1 MTNRL
6 ASELSPYLQQ
16 HAHNPVDWFAWG
28 PEALDKARQ
37 DNKPILLS
45 IGYSACH
52 WCHVMEHESFDN
64 PEIAA
69 LMNKLF
75 VSVKVD
81 REERPDLDKVYQLAV
96 QLMTRRAGGW
106 PLTVFLTPDLKPFYG
121 GTYFPPEERHG
132 MPGFPTV
139 LLSVAKTFEENRDN
153 VDSVGGE
160 VIEAISSMQS
170 HAAEGDIGPDF
181 ILDSARTLELN
192 FDDRYGGFGDAPKF
206 PSTMGLD
213 VLLRA
218 HLRGAPRQTL
228 GRVQQAV
235 DAMVLGGIH
244 DHLGG
249 GFHRYSTDAR
259 WRVPH
264 FEKMLYDNALLIRLL
279 VDVWR
284 TTGRD
289 DYRATATRA
298 LEYIEREMLSPE
310 GGFYSTQDADSEGK
324 EGTFFVW
331 TPAQLEEALGKEDA
345 HVASVL
351 FGVDDAGNFEEGT
364 TVLHQTRTLKTMAK
378 SLGLQEAELKDRV
391 ERIRLRL
398 FDHRESRP
406 KPFRDEKI
414 IASWNGLMI
423 GAAAEAGAAFSD
435 DRWIRMAE
443 AALDFLQ
450 AQLWRDGELLR
461 IYKDGRSQTAG
472 FLVDYIEVAQAAFDL
487 YEATLDERR
496 LAFGQALI
504 AQAVN
509 RFWDADKCVF
519 YFSTADS
526 DVIVRTEDTFDH
538 AVPSGVASAARAL
551 LRAEGFFGDGRY
563 NDVIEPMLKRLAP
576 LARGNPHAHAHLLGA
591 LDQWIHGETQ
601 VLIAGDRS
609 DPGVRALAD
618 VVRRAPVLN
627 RSLMHV
633 APQPSRS
640 NAATSLLPA
649 RPVKD
654 GKPTAYVCRS
664 RTCSA
669 PVTEPSALAEL
680 LTQDSAR
687 LVANTSKG

>member
-28 PEALDKARQ
+28 PEALGKARQ

-69 LMNKLF
+69 LMNQHF

-139 LLSVAKTFEENRDN
+139 LLSVAKTFEENRGN

-170 HAAEGDIGPDF
+170 HAAEGELSADF
-181 ILDSARTLELN
+181 IVESARMLELN

-213 VLLRA
+213 LMLRA
-218 HLRGAPRQTL
+218 YLRGAPSGTL

-284 TTGRD
+284 ATGRE

-298 LEYIEREMLSPE
+298 LEYVEREMLSPE

-331 TPAQLEEALGKEDA
+331 TPRELEEVLGKDDA
-345 HVASVL
+345 RVASVF
-351 FGVDDAGNFEEGT
+351 FGVDEAGNFEEGT
-364 TVLHQTRTLKTMAK
+364 TVLHRTRSIETMAE
-378 SLGLQEAELKDRV
+378 SQGLLVAELEERL
-391 ERIRLRL
+391 ERIRQRL

-423 GAAAEAGAAFSD
+423 GAAAEAGAAFGD
-435 DRWIRMAE
+435 DRWIGMA
-443 AALDFLQ
+443 AGALDFLETN
-450 AQLWRDGELLR
+450 LWRDGELLR
-461 IYKDGRSQTAG
+461 IYKDGRSQTTG
-472 FLVDYIEVAQAAFDL
+472 FLVDYVEVANAAFDL
-487 YEATLDERR
+487 YEATFDEKH
-496 LAFGQALI
+496 LEFGQALVK
-504 AQAVN
+504 QAIE
-509 RFWDADKCVF
+509 RFWDTDKSLF
-519 YFSTADS
+519 YFGSVDP

-551 LRAEGFFGDGRY
+551 LRADAFVGDGRY
-563 NDVIEPMLKRLAP
+563 STVIEPMLKRLAP

-591 LDQWIHGETQ
+591 IDHWMHGSTQ
-601 VLIAGDRS
+601 ILIAGDRS
-609 DPGVRALAD
+609 DSGVRALAD
-618 VVRRAPVLN
+618 AARRQPVLN

-633 APQPSRS
+633 TSQASS
-640 NAATSLLPA
+640 TVGATSLLPE

-654 GKPTAYVCRS
+654 GKPTAYVCRD

-669 PVTEPSALAEL
+669 PVTGASALTDVL
-680 LTQDSAR
+680 NQDSPR
-687 LVANTSKG
+687 LVADTSKG